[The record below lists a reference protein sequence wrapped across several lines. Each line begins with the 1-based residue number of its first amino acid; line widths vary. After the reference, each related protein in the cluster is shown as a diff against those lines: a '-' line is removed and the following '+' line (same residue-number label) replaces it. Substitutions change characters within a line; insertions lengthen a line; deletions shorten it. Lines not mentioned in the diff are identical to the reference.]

1 MLQLS
6 LHDPEQ
12 LLAQVPDAH
21 PVPQSLLHPVPQLPV
36 QVVLQVAEEQPVPH
50 PVLHPVP
57 QLVSQVAL
65 HTAVEHPVPQEAV
78 EHVFLQLVLQ
88 PCLQLDEHIIQ
99 PALLFISTTTC
110 LTSL

>member
-12 LLAQVPDAH
+12 LLAQAPDAH
-21 PVPQSLLHPVPQLPV
+21 PVPQEDVHPVPQLPV
-36 QVVLQVAEEQPVPH
+36 QLVLHAAVEQPD
-50 PVLHPVP
+50 
-57 QLVSQVAL
+57 
-65 HTAVEHPVPQEAV
+65 PQEAV
-78 EHVFLQLVLQ
+78 EQVFLQLVLQ